1 MIDTS
6 QTPEKSLFNRQNKDT
21 DSEANKQGNS
31 TLSKP
36 GSNGQF
42 DPIKEPI
49 PLNEAIPSSKPNRIG
64 PFVVMPASDWLSDS
78 KTKPRPVP
86 LYDNLFF
93 EGELCILFG
102 DTNLGKSILAVQIAD
117 ELSKKQKVV
126 YADFELSDMQ
136 FYLRYSDEDNYYEF
150 NANFLRCE
158 LDPLPDIP
166 DDVKMDDLI
175 FNNLKNVVERENAK
189 VLIIDNI
196 TYLGDQTEKA
206 QYALPLMKRL
216 KAMKNEMELS
226 ILVVAHTPK
235 RDLTK
240 PLSRNDIQ
248 GSKMIVNFADSAIGL
263 GESHQDSSLRYIKQ
277 IKARNTE
284 YIYDSDNVKVMRIEK
299 RGTFL
304 QLVHV
309 GYAPERDHLRE
320 RSKDEVAD
328 LEMSIIYLH
337 KENPDL
343 SLKQIADRL
352 DTNKM
357 KFKRVLDK
365 HKGVT
370 DS

>member
-1 MIDTS
+1 MTDSS
-6 QTPEKSLFNRQNKDT
+6 QPPENSLLDRQRKDT
-21 DSEANKQGNS
+21 DSDGNKQKES
-31 TLSKP
+31 TFKKP

-42 DPIKEPI
+42 DFTKEPV
-49 PLNEAIPSSKPNRIG
+49 PLNAATPPCESIRVG
-64 PFVVMPASDWLSDS
+64 PFIIRPASNWLIDS
-78 KTKPRPVP
+78 KTKPKPAS

-93 EGELCILFG
+93 DGELCILFG

-117 ELSKKQKVV
+117 EISQKQKVV

-136 FYLRYSDEDNYYEF
+136 FYLRYSDEDKYNEF
-150 NANFLRCE
+150 KANFLRCE

-175 FNNLKNVVERENAK
+175 FNNLRNIMESENAK
-189 VLIIDNI
+189 VLVIDNI
-196 TYLGDQTEKA
+196 SYLADQTEKA
-206 QYALPLMKRL
+206 MYAIPLMRRIKRL
-216 KAMKNEMELS
+216 QNDMGLS

-240 PLSRNDIQ
+240 PLTRNDIQ
-248 GSKMIVNFADSAIGL
+248 GSKMIVNFADSAIGI
-263 GESHQDSSLRYIKQ
+263 GESQQDSSLRYIKQ

-284 YIYDSDNVKVMRIEK
+284 YKYDADNVKVMRIEK
-299 RGTFL
+299 IGAFL

-320 RSKDEVAD
+320 RSKDEVAN

-357 KFKRVLDK
+357 KVKRVLDK
-365 HKGVT
+365 NKGVT